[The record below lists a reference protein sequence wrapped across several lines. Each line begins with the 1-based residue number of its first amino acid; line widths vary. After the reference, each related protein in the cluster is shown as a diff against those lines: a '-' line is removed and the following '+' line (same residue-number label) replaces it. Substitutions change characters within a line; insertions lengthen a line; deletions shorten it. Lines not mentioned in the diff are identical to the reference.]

1 MTLLLAFRYTPE
13 QQRELNKELKE
24 YLFCPPEQ
32 DEEKLPDV
40 NSVRKVYEIMKQ
52 VKIIVRHLQTETEER
67 LRTQYTLGPKADAS
81 GGGEESKLGA
91 DGGATAPANGGMVGD
106 LDGDGGGFALG
117 TAPAGARPP
126 SAMNNRNG
134 AGGAGQ
140 AGAGSA
146 SPARVSFGASKEDEG
161 VPAASTY
168 RSREAAYK
176 ECVCWLHGWLRLFL
190 ANSGVAGSFVSSPDL
205 GLETV
210 DRLKAAKAE
219 FKELRLNARELARSV
234 NEAKQSIDDLDTS
247 LAEKRRYGVA
257 VSAAAAVRCGGRCNM
272 CVHSDVMPARSS
284 ALQEAAA
291 GGEDI
296 VDEEEFRLMRQL
308 SAAKKAYRA
317 RFQEL
322 REAKSSLAEAANNVD
337 ELKAQLLSEFE
348 AWFGETEVD
357 ENALG
362 ETIASGGAAV
372 DEGDVLD
379 DGEAF
384 DRMEMEKVA
393 SQDPD
398 SLAYFNAQKRMQS
411 TLRSTRRSGRRR

>member
-1 MTLLLAFRYTPE
+1 MFLAVPMTLLLAFRYTPE

-176 ECVCWLHGWLRLFL
+176 ECVSWLYGWLRLV
-190 ANSGVAGSFVSSPDL
+190 SG
-205 GLETV
+205 
-210 DRLKAAKAE
+210 
-219 FKELRLNARELARSV
+219 
-234 NEAKQSIDDLDTS
+234 
-247 LAEKRRYGVA
+247 
-257 VSAAAAVRCGGRCNM
+257 
-272 CVHSDVMPARSS
+272 
-284 ALQEAAA
+284 
-291 GGEDI
+291 
-296 VDEEEFRLMRQL
+296 
-308 SAAKKAYRA
+308 
-317 RFQEL
+317 
-322 REAKSSLAEAANNVD
+322 
-337 ELKAQLLSEFE
+337 
-348 AWFGETEVD
+348 
-357 ENALG
+357 
-362 ETIASGGAAV
+362 
-372 DEGDVLD
+372 
-379 DGEAF
+379 
-384 DRMEMEKVA
+384 
-393 SQDPD
+393 
-398 SLAYFNAQKRMQS
+398 
-411 TLRSTRRSGRRR
+411 